1 MQTIQYFYRTFLLRL
16 LLLSVISLNILDL
29 VQLFRLEKLLLYH
42 RLIVLLLILSVQ
54 IPVKDII
61 PLTVSLLKLLMMLLF
76 LPRVN
81 GHLEDMSILL
91 ILNTLRKNVVWI
103 KSMTTSR
110 MSRDINSIQ
119 LMIIV
124 FRPFESI

>member
-61 PLTVSLLKLLMMLLF
+61 LQTVSLLKLLMMLLF